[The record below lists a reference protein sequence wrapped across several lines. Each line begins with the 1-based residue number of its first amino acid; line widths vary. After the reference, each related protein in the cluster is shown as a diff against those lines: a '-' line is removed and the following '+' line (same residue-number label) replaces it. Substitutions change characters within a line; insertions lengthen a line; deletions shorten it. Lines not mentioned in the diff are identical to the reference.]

1 MKSYYNDKKF
11 YVRKAL
17 KVAKLYNNQDAIIV
31 LNLIKRHCNV
41 APIEF
46 AKTIN
51 ELKLRNVDIFNI
63 EIIKIGEKE

>member
-11 YVRKAL
+11 YVEKAL

-41 APIEF
+41 APIDF
-46 AKTIN
+46 IQSIN
-51 ELKLRNVDIFNI
+51 SLKIRNVDIFNI

>member
-17 KVAKLYNNQDAIIV
+17 KIAKLYNNQDAVIV
-31 LNLIKRHCNV
+31 LKLIKRHCNV

-46 AKTIN
+46 AQRIN
-51 ELKLRNVDIFNI
+51 LLKIQNVDIFNI
-63 EIIKIGEKE
+63 DDRRNLKE